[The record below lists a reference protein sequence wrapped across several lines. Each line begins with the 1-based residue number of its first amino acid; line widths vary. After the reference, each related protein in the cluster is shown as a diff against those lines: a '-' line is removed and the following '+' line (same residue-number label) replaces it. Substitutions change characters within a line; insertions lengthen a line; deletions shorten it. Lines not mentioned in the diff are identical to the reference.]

1 MNTAHPFLEGNGRAT
16 RIWLDLLLKKE
27 LKKIVLWNRID
38 KATYLSTME
47 RSPVNDLEIKM
58 LLKKHLSSNINDP
71 LTFIKGITQSYYYE
85 GL

>member
-1 MNTAHPFLEGNGRAT
+1 M
-16 RIWLDLLLKKE
+16 LLKKE
-27 LKKIVLWNRID
+27 LKKIALWERID
-38 KATYLSTME
+38 KAAYLSAIK
-47 RSPVNDLEIKM
+47 RSPVNDLEIKT

>member
-1 MNTAHPFLEGNGRAT
+1 M
-16 RIWLDLLLKKE
+16 
-27 LKKIVLWNRID
+27 LWDRID
-38 KATYLSTME
+38 KAAYLSAIK
-47 RSPVNDLEIKM
+47 RSPVNDLEIKT

>member
-1 MNTAHPFLEGNGRAT
+1 M
-16 RIWLDLLLKKE
+16 LKKE
-27 LKKIVLWNRID
+27 LKKIVLWERID
-38 KATYLSTME
+38 KAAYLSAME
-47 RSPVNDLEIKM
+47 RNPVNDLEIKT

>member
-1 MNTAHPFLEGNGRAT
+1 M
-16 RIWLDLLLKKE
+16 
-27 LKKIVLWNRID
+27 LWNRID
-38 KATYLSTME
+38 KATYLSATE

>member
-1 MNTAHPFLEGNGRAT
+1 M
-16 RIWLDLLLKKE
+16 
-27 LKKIVLWNRID
+27 LWDRID
-38 KATYLSTME
+38 KAAYLSATE
-47 RSPVNDLEIKM
+47 RSSVNDLEIKT

>member
-1 MNTAHPFLEGNGRAT
+1 M
-16 RIWLDLLLKKE
+16 LKKE
-27 LKKIVLWNRID
+27 LKKIALWDRID
-38 KATYLSTME
+38 KAAYLSAME
-47 RSPVNDLEIKM
+47 RSNDLEIKT